1 MFPGGMTELGEIYS
15 CSQILCWTT
24 SCRPYHSAV
33 RITRFALTCTVFVT
47 ATEVTKIQGTI
58 SITSNSPKVPL
69 QRQRVTTAGQS
80 LQTNTERAAQ
90 HTAGAK
96 LCKPSRLHGFP
107 LWKSEWT
114 KTSGTEF
121 KAPPGRGGCWQC
133 PPILYVR
140 TPWSRHTLTTR
151 HDTRMRAH
159 TVPAQGGQGTDCFCH
174 FSDMTPVE
182 NTKATDCTSIEGQ
195 HSHLSLYLTLW
206 TWWIDEKGY
215 PAFWLVQISQTEDC

>member
-24 SCRPYHSAV
+24 GCRPYHSAV
-33 RITRFALTCTVFVT
+33 RVTRFALTCTVFVT

-69 QRQRVTTAGQS
+69 QRQCVTTAGQS

-133 PPILYVR
+133 PPILVR
-140 TPWSRHTLTTR
+140 THTMEPTYANHTARYTNARTHGPRTGRTRYGLLLSFQR
-151 HDTRMRAH
+151 HDTRREH
-159 TVPAQGGQGTDCFCH
+159 QGNRLYIHRGT
-174 FSDMTPVE
+174 T
-182 NTKATDCTSIEGQ
+182 
-195 HSHLSLYLTLW
+195 
-206 TWWIDEKGY
+206 
-215 PAFWLVQISQTEDC
+215 